1 MNKIK
6 QPTLVFFLLLTQQST
21 NGEEINPFV
30 CVSLSSF
37 FSLGSRYNFKPS
49 KSPSCPDGAQNHG
62 KKRSSSEH
70 SPPQPTPRQTNPSSH
85 TSNTHSL
92 THTHTTHRNTKSLC
106 HAPST
111 RGSNMFWRL
120 LLLCSDPPS
129 VHIHRGKARGRKVKS
144 RRRQN
149 ARSVEGTTQEKRPKS
164 PALPKRRGGSA
175 RARSGSAAPRGPSA
189 RPGRAPRR
197 SLRLPSLIPGG
208 AVVVPWGAAGRAR
221 TSSQL
226 LFPAVTESA

>member
-1 MNKIK
+1 MRVS
-6 QPTLVFFLLLTQQST
+6 LFFLFSWFALQFQTLQVSKLPRWSRESRQKEVFIRALTPSANPQANQSLLPHLQ
-21 NGEEINPFV
+21 
-30 CVSLSSF
+30 
-37 FSLGSRYNFKPS
+37 
-49 KSPSCPDGAQNHG
+49 
-62 KKRSSSEH
+62 
-70 SPPQPTPRQTNPSSH
+70 H
-85 TSNTHSL
+85 TLTH

-144 RRRQN
+144 RRRQK
-149 ARSVEGTTQEKRPKS
+149 ARSVEGTTQEKRPQS

-189 RPGRAPRR
+189 RPGGAPR
-197 SLRLPSLIPGG
+197 LWVRLPSLISAG
-208 AVVVPWGAAGRAR
+208 ALVVPWGAAVRAR